1 MCVPLGNT
9 FLCSGLLCAQV
20 KPAERLRLCDAQLLH
35 DEHNPT
41 QDPSTGGQAGD
52 GTGGLEQVPGYFIVA
67 RRRAPV
73 KLLRQ
78 GRFSLGKSVLSRSRL
93 TCAGGVAS
101 GKDWSH

>member
-41 QDPSTGGQAGD
+41 QDPRTGGAGR
-52 GTGGLEQVPGYFIVA
+52 GWNRRVRASAWLFHRS

-93 TCAGGVAS
+93 MCAGGVAS